1 MKNILLLI
9 KFDGYRC
16 HNTILLPPIFSFC
29 TSDPPLCNVTYC
41 DDDRDNLDYE
51 QVLCEPLGIK
61 RRGLSVLTSFDRKEY
76 R

>member
-9 KFDGYRC
+9 KFDGYCC
-16 HNTILLPPIFSFC
+16 HSTILLSPHLFLLYIG
-29 TSDPPLCNVTYC
+29 PPLCNVTYC